1 MNNQLFENTST
12 KTLSLDLGTSSI
24 GWALVESRQVRPKNY
39 FTKNI
44 IKRYED
50 PLLKNLQ
57 KLRTIKQLPIGWNG
71 QGSNS
76 FSDNLIQKVFSIVR
90 ELQFQPDIFP
100 TGRNSI
106 QLEFEV
112 GDDYLEFEV
121 FEDKIITLIQFDGK
135 DEERVVLEEEI
146 FKLIEDF
153 HAVAVP
159 V

>member
-1 MNNQLFENTST
+1 MNNLLFENTST

-24 GWALVESRQVRPKNY
+24 GRAIVENRKVRPKNH

-57 KLRTIKQLPIGWNG
+57 TLRTIKQLPVDWNG
-71 QGSNS
+71 KGSVT
-76 FSDNLIQKVFSIVR
+76 FSEALIQKVFTIVR

-106 QLEFEV
+106 QLEFEI
-112 GDDYLEFEV
+112 GGDYLEFEI
-121 FEDKIITLIQFDGK
+121 FEEKIIGLIQFDGK
-135 DEERVVLEEEI
+135 DEEREILDEEI

-153 HAVAVP
+153 HATAVP

>member
-1 MNNQLFENTST
+1 MNNLLFENTST

-24 GWALVESRQVRPKNY
+24 GWAIVENRQVRPKNY

-44 IKRYED
+44 VKRHED

-57 KLRTIKQLPIGWNG
+57 TLRSIKQLPVDWNG
-71 QGSNS
+71 KGSVT
-76 FSDNLIQKVFSIVR
+76 FSEALIQKVFTIVR

-106 QLEFEV
+106 QLEFEI
-112 GDDYLEFEV
+112 GDDYLEFEI
-121 FEDKIITLIQFDGK
+121 FEDKIIGLIQFNGK
-135 DEERVVLEEEI
+135 DEEREILEEEI
-146 FKLIEDF
+146 FKLTEDF
-153 HAVAVP
+153 HAATVP

>member
-1 MNNQLFENTST
+1 MNNLLFENTST

-24 GWALVESRQVRPKNY
+24 GWAIVENRQVRPKNH

-44 IKRYED
+44 VKRYED

-57 KLRTIKQLPIGWNG
+57 TLRSIKQLPVDWNG
-71 QGSNS
+71 KGSVT
-76 FSDNLIQKVFSIVR
+76 FSEALIQKVFTIVR

-106 QLEFEV
+106 QLEFEI
-112 GDDYLEFEV
+112 GDDYLEFEI
-121 FEDKIITLIQFDGK
+121 FEDKIIGLIQFNGK
-135 DEERVVLEEEI
+135 DEEREILEEEI
-146 FKLIEDF
+146 FKLTEDF
-153 HAVAVP
+153 HAVTVP

>member
-1 MNNQLFENTST
+1 MNNKLFENTST

-24 GWALVESRQVRPKNY
+24 GWALVETRQLRPKNH

-57 KLRTIKQLPIGWNG
+57 KLRTIKLLPKGWNG
-71 QGSNS
+71 QGSNP
-76 FSDNLIQKVFSIVR
+76 FSDNLIQKIFTIVR

-106 QLEFEV
+106 QLEFEI

-121 FEDKIITLIQFDGK
+121 FEEKIIALIQFDER
-135 DEERVVLEEEI
+135 DEEREILEEEI
-146 FKLIEDF
+146 FKLTENF
-153 HAVAVP
+153 HAVTVP